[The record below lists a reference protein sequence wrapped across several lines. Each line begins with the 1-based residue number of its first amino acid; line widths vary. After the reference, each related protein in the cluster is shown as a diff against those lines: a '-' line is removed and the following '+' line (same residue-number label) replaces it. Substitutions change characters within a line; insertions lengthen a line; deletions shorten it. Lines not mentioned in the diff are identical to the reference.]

1 MLGNGS
7 PVFWVILPVAL
18 LFVYW
23 FVIRP
28 RLLRWGATDADV
40 HRSLPG
46 DDLVPHPKMEYTHAI
61 TIRTSAAEIWPWLVQ
76 IGYKRAGWY
85 SYDFIHRILGIAGS
99 VDDDRC
105 SAWRII
111 PELQHL
117 AVGDMVPLAP
127 GMGFTVAA
135 IEPDRV
141 FLWHTA
147 IDMRTGEPIDLGD
160 TMPNTGLNSSW
171 VWFLKEIDESTMRL
185 IVRARQDYG
194 STLPNTLMIRGFIE
208 PGSFV
213 MQRKTL
219 LGIKQRAEAA
229 IGQRSAQAVAA

>member
-1 MLGNGS
+1 M
-7 PVFWVILPVAL
+7 
-18 LFVYW
+18 
-23 FVIRP
+23 
-28 RLLRWGATDADV
+28 
-40 HRSLPG
+40 
-46 DDLVPHPKMEYTHAI
+46 
-61 TIRTSAAEIWPWLVQ
+61 Q

-85 SYDFIHRILGIAGS
+85 SYDSIHRVLGIAGS

-147 IDMRTGEPIDLGD
+147 IDMRTGEPVDLSD
-160 TMPNTGLNSSW
+160 TMPDTGLNSSW
-171 VWFLKEIDESTMRL
+171 VWSLEEIDESTTRL

-194 STLPNTLMIRGFIE
+194 PTPLNTLMIRGLIE

-219 LGIKQRAEAA
+219 LGIKQRAEVA